1 MILSSS
7 CFLLPIFFLPLIPN
21 IQNSLLFLFLM
32 SSFYHYKGNLLSRVL
47 DNIAI
52 INMTTMSYF
61 NNFHFSIYYIFLY
74 LLENRFWKT
83 RMTVYFLY
91 GLNLYEN
98 LQYNDNRIFLW
109 FSISFLIYMNT
120 FRRMNIKF
128 LNYERWLWHFG
139 QTMYIYHS
147 LKFKDKLLLE

>member
-1 MILSSS
+1 MIPSSS

-21 IQNSLLFLFLM
+21 I
-32 SSFYHYKGNLLSRVL
+32 
-47 DNIAI
+47 
-52 INMTTMSYF
+52 
-61 NNFHFSIYYIFLY
+61 HFSIYYIFLY